1 LHPIARRRAHP
12 SLSPLLVA
20 ALVSLASPAVAMA
33 QVDQLARAP
42 SRFAMF
48 EGNRVHFKSLGTGRT
63 AVVFVHCWA
72 CDLTVWRHQ
81 VDAVAGRT
89 RVVLLDL
96 PGHGR
101 SAKPEVEY
109 SMAYFARALDA
120 VLEAAEVS
128 RAVLVGHSMGTPV
141 IREYYRTYPA
151 KVLGLVVVDGSLR
164 RPPGDSAAH
173 AAMIARF
180 DGPGYRAALEASIE
194 GMYPDPSQKG
204 VRDAVLAMARGT
216 PQHVVAGA
224 MRGMLD
230 PRIWRDDPIRVRTLV
245 VVAKGPNWPPDYRAY
260 VERLAPGVVYDEME
274 GVSHFLMLE
283 QPDEF
288 NARLIRFLAEL
299 GVLR

>member
-1 LHPIARRRAHP
+1 LLSTARRRSNP
-12 SLSPLLVA
+12 SLSALLFA
-20 ALVSLASPAVAMA
+20 ALASLALPHGADA
-33 QVDQLARAP
+33 QVDQLARTP
-42 SRFAMF
+42 SRFATF
-48 EGNRVHFKSLGTGRT
+48 EGHRVHFKSLGTGRT

-81 VDAVAGRT
+81 IEAVAGRA
-89 RVVLLDL
+89 RVVVLDL

-101 SAKPEVEY
+101 SAKPDVEY
-109 SMAYFARALDA
+109 SMAYFARAVDA

-128 RAVLVGHSMGTPV
+128 RAVLVGHSMGVPV
-141 IREYYRTYPA
+141 VREYYRMYPA
-151 KVLGLVVVDGSLR
+151 KVLGLVVVDGALR
-164 RPPGDSAAH
+164 RPPGDSAAY

-180 DGPGYRAALEASIE
+180 EGPEYRAALEASIK
-194 GMYPDPSQKG
+194 GMYPDDSHKA

-216 PQHVVAGA
+216 PQHVVVGA

-260 VERLAPGVVYDEME
+260 VERLVPEVEYEEME

-288 NARLIRFLAEL
+288 NARLIRFLSEL